1 MAYRDLNDG
10 HDQVGKGKRKEAWSG
25 SAWKSGQLD
34 ASVRPYAWILTDSQ
48 KSCHTTSA
56 VSNFISH
63 LVADVPPAT
72 WSCYC
77 MVLEAG

>member
-1 MAYRDLNDG
+1 MTVMTKLE
-10 HDQVGKGKRKEAWSG
+10 KGSEKKHGPAVHGRV
-25 SAWKSGQLD
+25 GQLD

-63 LVADVPPAT
+63 LVADVPRAT